1 MNDNKSLGNA
11 GELFVV
17 QHLQN
22 LGFTICAQNYRKFF
36 GEVDIIACKKNLYIF
51 VEVKTRKSDV
61 MAMGQLISPSKQQ
74 KVIKTAQTFIAENQL
89 DRNNVCRFDVALVL
103 QNGITFSMEYIENA
117 FTKKED
123 RYGY

>member
-123 RYGY
+123 RY